1 MMRRKSQ
8 HLLALSNRISA
19 MIRKLGSAFKSRLV
33 AFIAIG
39 LTAALLLA
47 VASLEGQ
54 SGAQPPAPS
63 PSKTTEQVFK
73 NIQVLKGIPSDQL
86 IPAMQ
91 FISSSL
97 GVQCDFCHMAG
108 AFEKDDKKPKQTA
121 RKMMQM
127 MIIINQENFDSHRE
141 VTCNTCHR
149 GSPKPVAIPAISA
162 DATPPLPQGLDEDQ
176 PPANFPSVDQIL
188 AKYVQ
193 AVGGMDAINKIT
205 SRSASGK
212 ITLGPRQFP
221 VQIFDKTPNES
232 AVFTHLPNGDSAT
245 IYNNHQG
252 WSSTPGRPVR
262 DMSSADSAAAA
273 LDADLQF
280 PADANHIFKELRIT
294 GEEKI
299 GDKQTYVMAGAREGQ
314 PPTRL
319 YFDQQSGLLLREV
332 RYADTPLGLNP
343 TQIDYADYRDQG
355 AVKTPFQWTISQPR
369 GRSLIQIEQ
378 MQLNVPIDD
387 SKFAKP
393 SAPPAQEKQ

>member
-1 MMRRKSQ
+1 MSG
-8 HLLALSNRISA
+8 
-19 MIRKLGSAFKSRLV
+19 MIRNPRSTFKSHLV

-39 LTAALLLA
+39 LTAALLLV
-47 VASLEGQ
+47 VASLKAQ
-54 SGAQPPAPS
+54 SGAQPPVPS
-63 PSKTTEQVFK
+63 PSKTTEQVYK

-91 FISSSL
+91 FITSSL

-108 AFEKDDKKPKQTA
+108 AFEKDDKKTKQTA

-149 GSPKPVAIPAISA
+149 GSPRPVAIPVISA
-162 DATPPLPQGLDEDQ
+162 DATPPLPQGLDEEK
-176 PPANFPSVDQIL
+176 PPASLPSVDQIL

-205 SRSASGK
+205 SRTATGK

-221 VQIFDKTPNES
+221 VQIFDKSPNEN
-232 AVFTHLPNGDSAT
+232 AVVTNLPNGESAT
-245 IYNNHQG
+245 IYNNQHG
-252 WSSTPGRPVR
+252 WFSTPGRPVR
-262 DMSSADSAAAA
+262 DMSSSDAAAAA

-280 PADANHIFKELRIT
+280 PADANHVFKELKVT
-294 GEEKI
+294 GEDKI
-299 GDKQTYVMAGAREGQ
+299 GDKPTYVMAGAREGQ

-332 RYADTPLGLNP
+332 RYAETPLGLNP
-343 TQIDYADYRDQG
+343 TQIDYADYREQG
-355 AVKTPFQWTISQPR
+355 GVKTPFQWTISQPR
-369 GRSLIQIEQ
+369 GRSMIQIEQ
-378 MQLNVPIDD
+378 IQQNIPIDD
-387 SKFAKP
+387 AKFAKP
-393 SAPPAQEKQ
+393 AGPAVPEKQ

>member
-1 MMRRKSQ
+1 
-8 HLLALSNRISA
+8 
-19 MIRKLGSAFKSRLV
+19 MIRKLRSTFKSDHT

-39 LTAALLLA
+39 LTAAIFLA
-47 VASLEGQ
+47 AATLKAQ
-54 SGAQPPAPS
+54 SGAQPPVPS
-63 PSKTTEQVFK
+63 PSKTTEQVYK

-162 DATPPLPQGLDEDQ
+162 DATPPLPQGLEEDQ
-176 PPANFPSVDQIL
+176 PPANLPSVDQIL

-205 SRSASGK
+205 SRSANGK

-221 VQIFDKTPNES
+221 MEIFDKSPNES

-262 DMSSADSAAAA
+262 DMSSADGAAAA

-280 PADANHIFKELRIT
+280 PGDANHVFKELRIT

-355 AVKTPFQWTISQPR
+355 GVKTPFQWTISQPR
-369 GRSLIQIEQ
+369 GRSMIQIEQ

-393 SAPPAQEKQ
+393 PAPTVPEKQ

>member
-1 MMRRKSQ
+1 
-8 HLLALSNRISA
+8 
-19 MIRKLGSAFKSRLV
+19 MIRKPRSSFESHRAV
-33 AFIAIG
+33 FIAIG
-39 LTAALLLA
+39 LTGALLLA
-47 VASLEGQ
+47 VASLKAQ
-54 SGAQPPAPS
+54 SGAQAPTPS
-63 PSKTTEQVFK
+63 PSKTTEQVYK

-91 FISSSL
+91 FITSSL
-97 GVQCDFCHMAG
+97 GVQCDFCHVAG

-149 GSPKPVAIPAISA
+149 GSPKPVAIPVINA
-162 DATPPLPQGLDEDQ
+162 DATPPLPQGVDEDR
-176 PPANFPSVDQIL
+176 PPANVPSVDQIL

-193 AVGGMDAINKIT
+193 AVGGMDAINKVT
-205 SRSASGK
+205 SRIATGK
-212 ITLGPRQFP
+212 ISLGPRQFP
-221 VQIFDKTPNES
+221 VQIFDKSPNEN
-232 AVFTHLPNGDSAT
+232 AVVTNLPNGDNKT
-245 IYNNHQG
+245 IYNGQQG

-262 DMSSADSAAAA
+262 DMSSADAAAAA
-273 LDADLQF
+273 LDGDLQF
-280 PADANHIFKELRIT
+280 PADANHVFKELKVT
-294 GEEKI
+294 GEDKI
-299 GDKQTYVMAGAREGQ
+299 GDKSTYVMAGAREGQ

-319 YFDQQSGLLLREV
+319 YFDQQSGLLLREM
-332 RYADTPLGLNP
+332 RYADSPLGLNP

-355 AVKTPFQWTISQPR
+355 GVKTPFQWTISQPR

>member
-1 MMRRKSQ
+1 MSG
-8 HLLALSNRISA
+8 
-19 MIRKLGSAFKSRLV
+19 MIRKLRSTFKSHFV
-33 AFIAIG
+33 ASIAIG
-39 LTAALLLA
+39 LTAALLLV
-47 VASLEGQ
+47 VASLKAQ
-54 SGAQPPAPS
+54 SGAQPPVPS
-63 PSKTTEQVFK
+63 PSRTTDQVYK

-86 IPAMQ
+86 VPAMQ
-91 FISSSL
+91 FIASSL

-108 AFEKDDKKPKQTA
+108 AFEKDDKKPKQMA

-149 GSPKPVAIPAISA
+149 GSPKPMAIPAISA

-176 PPANFPSVDQIL
+176 PPASLPSVGQIL

-193 AVGGMDAINKIT
+193 AVGGIEAINKIT
-205 SRSASGK
+205 SRTATGK

-221 VQIFDKTPNES
+221 VRIFGKSPNES
-232 AVFTHLPNGDSAT
+232 AVLTHLPNGDSAT
-245 IYNNHQG
+245 IYNGQQG

-262 DMSSADSAAAA
+262 DMSSADVAAAA

-280 PADANHIFKELRIT
+280 PADANRVFKELKVT

-299 GDKQTYVMAGAREGQ
+299 GVKPTYVMAGAREGQ

-332 RYADTPLGLNP
+332 RYAETPLGLNP
-343 TQIDYADYRDQG
+343 TQIDYTDYRDQG
-355 AVKTPFQWTISQPR
+355 GVKTPFQWTISQPR
-369 GRSLIQIEQ
+369 GRSMIQIEQ
-378 MQLNVPIDD
+378 MLLNVQIDD

-393 SAPPAQEKQ
+393 PAPAAIEKQ

>member
-1 MMRRKSQ
+1 MVKRFEFESTFKITAV
-8 HLLALSNRISA
+8 LISTA
-19 MIRKLGSAFKSRLV
+19 LV
-33 AFIAIG
+33 AGFFA
-39 LTAALLLA
+39 
-47 VASLEGQ
+47 ASLKAQ
-54 SGAQPPAPS
+54 SGAQPPVPS
-63 PSKTTEQVFK
+63 PSKTTEQVYK

-86 IPAMQ
+86 VPAMQ
-91 FISSSL
+91 FIASSL

-108 AFEKDDKKPKQTA
+108 AFEKDDKKPKQMA

-149 GSPKPVAIPAISA
+149 GSPRPVGIPVISA
-162 DATPPLPQGLDEDQ
+162 DATPPLPQGLDDEKS
-176 PPANFPSVDQIL
+176 PANLPSADQIL

-193 AVGGMDAINKIT
+193 AVGGMEAVNKIT
-205 SRSASGK
+205 SRTATGK

-221 VQIFDKTPNES
+221 VQIFDKSPNENS
-232 AVFTHLPNGDSAT
+232 VVTHLPNGDSAT
-245 IYNNHQG
+245 IYNGQQG

-262 DMSSADSAAAA
+262 DMSSSDAAAAA

-280 PADANHIFKELRIT
+280 PADANHVFKELRVT

-299 GDKQTYVMAGAREGQ
+299 GDKATYVMAGAREGQ

-319 YFDQQSGLLLREV
+319 YFDQQSGLLLREM
-332 RYADTPLGLNP
+332 RYAETPLGLNP

-355 AVKTPFQWTISQPR
+355 GVKMPFQWTIAQPR
-369 GRSLIQIEQ
+369 GRSMIQIDQ

-393 SAPPAQEKQ
+393 PAPAIQEKQ

>member
-1 MMRRKSQ
+1 MSG
-8 HLLALSNRISA
+8 
-19 MIRKLGSAFKSRLV
+19 MIRETRSTYILQHASL
-33 AFIAIG
+33 IAIG
-39 LTAALLLA
+39 LSGALLIA
-47 VASLEGQ
+47 AATVKAQ
-54 SGAQPPAPS
+54 SGSQPPTPS
-63 PSKTTEQVFK
+63 PSKTTEQVYK
-73 NIQVLKGIPSDQL
+73 NIQILKGIPSDQL

-91 FISSSL
+91 FITSSL

-108 AFEKDDKKPKQTA
+108 AFEKDDKKPKQLA

-149 GSPKPVAIPAISA
+149 GSPRPVAIPVISA

-176 PPANFPSVDQIL
+176 PPANLPSVDRIL

-193 AVGGMDAINKIT
+193 AVGGMEAINKIT
-205 SRSASGK
+205 SRTATGK

-221 VQIFDKTPNES
+221 VQIFDKSPNEN
-232 AVFTHLPNGDSAT
+232 AVVTHLPNGDNAT
-245 IYNNHQG
+245 IYNGQQG

-262 DMSSADSAAAA
+262 DMSSADAAAAA

-280 PADANHIFKELRIT
+280 PADANRVFKELKVT

-299 GDKQTYVMAGAREGQ
+299 GDKPTYIIAGAREGQ

-319 YFDQQSGLLLREV
+319 YFDQQSGLLVREV
-332 RYADTPLGLNP
+332 GYAETPLGLNP

-355 AVKTPFQWTISQPR
+355 GVKTPFQWTISQPR
-369 GRSLIQIEQ
+369 GRSTIQIEQ
-378 MQLNVPIDD
+378 MLLNVPIDD

-393 SAPPAQEKQ
+393 PAPAAIEKQ

>member
-1 MMRRKSQ
+1 
-8 HLLALSNRISA
+8 
-19 MIRKLGSAFKSRLV
+19 MIRKLRSTFKSHHA
-33 AFIAIG
+33 AFIASG

-47 VASLEGQ
+47 VASLKAQ

-63 PSKTTEQVFK
+63 PSKTTEQVYK

-86 IPAMQ
+86 VPAMQ
-91 FISSSL
+91 FIASSL
-97 GVQCDFCHMAG
+97 GVQCDFCHMPG
-108 AFEKDDKKPKQTA
+108 AFEKDDKKTKQMA

-149 GSPKPVAIPAISA
+149 GSPRPVAIPVISA
-162 DATPPLPQGLDEDQ
+162 DATPPLPQGLDDDK
-176 PPANFPSVDQIL
+176 PPANLPSVDQIL

-193 AVGGMDAINKIT
+193 AVGGMEAINKIT
-205 SRSASGK
+205 SRTATGK

-221 VQIFDKTPNES
+221 VQIFDKSPNEN
-232 AVFTHLPNGDSAT
+232 AVVTQLPNGDSAT
-245 IYNNHQG
+245 IYNNQQG

-262 DMSSADSAAAA
+262 DMSSSDVAAAA

-280 PADANHIFKELRIT
+280 PADANHVFKELKVT

-299 GDKQTYVMAGAREGQ
+299 GDKSTYVMAGAREGQ

-332 RYADTPLGLNP
+332 RYAETPLGLNP

-355 AVKTPFQWTISQPR
+355 GVKTPFQWTISQPR
-369 GRSLIQIEQ
+369 GRSMIQIEQ

-387 SKFAKP
+387 TKFAKP
-393 SAPPAQEKQ
+393 PAPPAPEKQ

>member
-1 MMRRKSQ
+1 MN
-8 HLLALSNRISA
+8 LN
-19 MIRKLGSAFKSRLV
+19 KLPLIVFLIASLV
-33 AFIAIG
+33 G
-39 LTAALLLA
+39 ALLIA
-47 VASLEGQ
+47 VATVKAQ
-54 SGAQPPAPS
+54 SGAQPSS
-63 PSKTTEQVFK
+63 PSKTTDQVFK

-149 GSPKPVAIPAISA
+149 GSPRPVAIPVISA
-162 DATPPLPQGLDEDQ
+162 DATPPLPQGLDEEK
-176 PPANFPSVDQIL
+176 PPASLPSVEQIL

-193 AVGGMDAINKIT
+193 AVGGMEAINKIT
-205 SRSASGK
+205 SRTGTGK

-221 VQIFDKTPNES
+221 VQIFDKSPNEN
-232 AVFTHLPNGDSAT
+232 AVVTNLPNGESAT
-245 IYNNHQG
+245 IYNNQQG

-262 DMSSADSAAAA
+262 DMSSSDAAAAA

-280 PADANHIFKELRIT
+280 PADANHVFRELKVT

-299 GDKQTYVMAGAREGQ
+299 GDKATYVMAGAREGQ

-332 RYADTPLGLNP
+332 RYAETPLGLNP
-343 TQIDYADYRDQG
+343 TQIDYEDYRDQG
-355 AVKTPFQWTISQPR
+355 GVKTPFQWTISQPR
-369 GRSLIQIEQ
+369 GRSMIQIEQ

-393 SAPPAQEKQ
+393 PAPAATEKQ

>member
-1 MMRRKSQ
+1 MSG
-8 HLLALSNRISA
+8 
-19 MIRKLGSAFKSRLV
+19 MIRKLRSTFKSHRA

-47 VASLEGQ
+47 VATLKAQ
-54 SGAQPPAPS
+54 SGAQPPVPS
-63 PSKTTEQVFK
+63 PSKTTDQVYK

-91 FISSSL
+91 FITSSL

-108 AFEKDDKKPKQTA
+108 AFEKDDKKPKQMA

-149 GSPKPVAIPAISA
+149 GSPRPMAIPAISA

-176 PPANFPSVDQIL
+176 PPANLPSVDQIL

-193 AVGGMDAINKIT
+193 AVGGIEAINKVT
-205 SRSASGK
+205 SRTASGK
-212 ITLGPRQFP
+212 VTLGPRQFP
-221 VQIFDKTPNES
+221 VQIFDKSPNES
-232 AVFTHLPNGDSAT
+232 AVLTHLPNGDSAT
-245 IYNNHQG
+245 IYNGQLG

-262 DMSSADSAAAA
+262 DMSTADTAAAV
-273 LDADLQF
+273 LDSDLQF
-280 PADANHIFKELRIT
+280 PADANRVFKELKVT

-299 GDKQTYVMAGAREGQ
+299 GEKPTYVMAGVREGQ

-332 RYADTPLGLNP
+332 RYAETPLGLNP

-355 AVKTPFQWTISQPR
+355 GVKTPFQWTISQPR
-369 GRSLIQIEQ
+369 GRSMIQIEQ
-378 MQLNVPIDD
+378 MQQNVPIDD
-387 SKFAKP
+387 AKFAKP
-393 SAPPAQEKQ
+393 PAPAMPEKQ

>member
-1 MMRRKSQ
+1 
-8 HLLALSNRISA
+8 
-19 MIRKLGSAFKSRLV
+19 MIRKLRLTFKSRHA

-39 LTAALLLA
+39 LSAALLLA
-47 VASLEGQ
+47 VATLKAQ
-54 SGAQPPAPS
+54 SGAQPPTPS
-63 PSKTTEQVFK
+63 PSKTTEQVYK

-86 IPAMQ
+86 IPTMQ
-91 FISSSL
+91 FITSSL

-108 AFEKDDKKPKQTA
+108 AFEKDDKKPKQMA

-127 MIIINQENFDSHRE
+127 MIIINQENFESHRE

-149 GSPKPVAIPAISA
+149 GAPRPVAIPVISA
-162 DATPPLPQGLDEDQ
+162 DATPPLPQGLDDDK
-176 PPANFPSVDQIL
+176 PPANLPSVDQIL

-193 AVGGMDAINKIT
+193 AVGGMEAINKVT
-205 SRSASGK
+205 SRTASGK

-221 VQIFDKTPNES
+221 VQIFDKSPNES
-232 AVFTHLPNGDSAT
+232 AVLTHLPNGDSAT
-245 IYNNHQG
+245 IYNGQQG

-262 DMSSADSAAAA
+262 DMSTSDVASAA

-280 PADANHIFKELRIT
+280 PADANHVFKELRVT
-294 GEEKI
+294 GEENI
-299 GDKQTYVMAGAREGQ
+299 GDKATYVMASAREGQ

-332 RYADTPLGLNP
+332 RYAETPLGLNP

-355 AVKTPFQWTISQPR
+355 GVKTPFQWTISQPR
-369 GRSLIQIEQ
+369 GRSLIQIDQ

-387 SKFAKP
+387 AKFAKP
-393 SAPPAQEKQ
+393 PAPAAAEKQ